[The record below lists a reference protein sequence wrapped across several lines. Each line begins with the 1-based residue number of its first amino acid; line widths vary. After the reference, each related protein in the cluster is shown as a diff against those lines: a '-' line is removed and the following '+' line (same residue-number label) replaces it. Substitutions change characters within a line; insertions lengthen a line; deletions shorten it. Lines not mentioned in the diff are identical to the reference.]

1 MLKKIIIF
9 LIGCAVGYA
18 CWTSFVDQSQ
28 KASVTEKVV
37 SQEALDTTISE
48 ENGIKELPE
57 DTMKLDSVMSAL

>member
-18 CWTSFVDQSQ
+18 CWTSFVDHSQ
-28 KASVTEKVV
+28 KASVTEGVV
-37 SQEALDTTISE
+37 SEEASDTTISE